1 MKARQS
7 QAAAG
12 RAHRPARR
20 PTIARIGS
28 RRTAGARI
36 GGALALAL
44 LAGCATR
51 GEIDR
56 FSAVRDVSPREAF
69 VMPGAGGPSI
79 LGVLERRYNNG
90 VEQEIV
96 LSGGGFVS
104 SSNMMR
110 VQFIGPVDEST
121 SGRTALSERSLAR
134 TEIGREL
141 RQEFPGVAMVRS
153 PLYVQNRYG
162 PFGYAT
168 GRSGA
173 TACLYAW
180 QRMSGTDDA
189 TLILRPRGIIN
200 LRLRLCEAGASE
212 AQLLS
217 VMYGLGINAFLN
229 HFSWVPYGAPPG
241 PDAALGET
249 GAPIYPV
256 APAGPPIG
264 YTPPAPP
271 EPAPAPP
278 PPRRARPAAPR
289 VERVAAP
296 PPQVVQPLPAPVG
309 PLVPPPPAASAFPP
323 SAGLPAAAP
332 ASPGIPAVTAVGA
345 PTAPTAGTLPATTR
359 PPVAPPAVCADGRLM
374 STSGC

>member
-1 MKARQS
+1 MKARQGK
-7 QAAAG
+7 AATG
-12 RAHRPARR
+12 RAHRKSRR
-20 PTIARIGS
+20 ATTARIG
-28 RRTAGARI
+28 AG
-36 GGALALAL
+36 LALAL

-241 PDAALGET
+241 PDASLGET

-271 EPAPAPP
+271 EPVAAPP
-278 PPRRARPAAPR
+278 RPRRARPAAPR

-296 PPQVVQPLPAPVG
+296 PPQVIQPLPAPVG
-309 PLVPPPPAASAFPP
+309 PLVPPPPAAASAFPA

-332 ASPGIPAVTAVGA
+332 ASAASPGIPAATAAGA
-345 PTAPTAGTLPATTR
+345 LTAPVAGTLPAATR